1 MMQNNKLELMKDDD
15 SITLFILYYIIFIK
29 RIILDI
35 EIIDFQLILLNV
47 LSLFILF
54 ITINNSISK
63 YMFNIC
69 KFIIHI
75 IFMYI
80 CFTFIYD
87 IMKLFYSLIF
97 YFGFIRTI
105 IIINVFLIVSSFIN
119 VIINKIYSNLSKSN
133 LGNKIL
139 NMVDDYYNVYIAPRK
154 IEYCL
159 YRIFKNILYYCRLYI
174 NRLWELNIELSN
186 NEQSQNIIN
195 YLNNKYQNAKNT
207 IIEMVVKPYFI
218 KLMENMLNND
228 INYYKDILDSDNI
241 DMDDISNIDDD
252 LDIDI
257 NNISNDHKDEN
268 INIVDEKKRKLKKR
282 ISEKKAI
289 RVGDIPRKCK
299 YVNSKSMNKDMF
311 NLTNMPTMN
320 EMMETMLKS
329 DNIEKIMKQ
338 IPPEKLNMQTPNL
351 DPEIMKQVM
360 QSMMNKN

>member
-1 MMQNNKLELMKDDD
+1 
-15 SITLFILYYIIFIK
+15 
-29 RIILDI
+29 
-35 EIIDFQLILLNV
+35 
-47 LSLFILF
+47 
-54 ITINNSISK
+54 
-63 YMFNIC
+63 
-69 KFIIHI
+69 
-75 IFMYI
+75 
-80 CFTFIYD
+80 
-87 IMKLFYSLIF
+87 
-97 YFGFIRTI
+97 
-105 IIINVFLIVSSFIN
+105 
-119 VIINKIYSNLSKSN
+119 
-133 LGNKIL
+133 
-139 NMVDDYYNVYIAPRK
+139 
-154 IEYCL
+154 
-159 YRIFKNILYYCRLYI
+159 
-174 NRLWELNIELSN
+174 
-186 NEQSQNIIN
+186 
-195 YLNNKYQNAKNT
+195 
-207 IIEMVVKPYFI
+207 MVVKPYFI

-351 DPEIMKQVM
+351 DLEIMKQVM